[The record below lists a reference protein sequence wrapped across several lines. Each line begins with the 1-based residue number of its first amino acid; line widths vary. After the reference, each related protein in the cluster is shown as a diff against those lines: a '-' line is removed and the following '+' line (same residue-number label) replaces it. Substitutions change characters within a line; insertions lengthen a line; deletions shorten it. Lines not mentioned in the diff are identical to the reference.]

1 LERERAC
8 NHNCHSSKESFMLDN
23 TVTLFHSPQSR
34 SSCALMFLEE
44 LAAPYQL
51 HVLNMK
57 MGEQRH
63 ADYLAVNPLGK
74 VPAIRHHGA
83 VVTEQVAIFIYLAD
97 AFPKMALAPAID
109 SPLRGPYLRWMVYY
123 AACFEPG
130 IMDRALKR
138 DPAPRV
144 SSPYGDFDSMLANIT
159 EAIGKS
165 PYLVGDHLSAADLLW
180 GNGLRLGTMFKLL
193 PENSIINEYV
203 MRITSRPS
211 FTKVAEIDGKL
222 AAEHAEAAKAAG

>member
-1 LERERAC
+1 MISD
-8 NHNCHSSKESFMLDN
+8 HN
-23 TVTLFHSPQSR
+23 TVTLYHSPQSR

-44 LAAPYQL
+44 LGAPYQL

-57 MGEQRH
+57 AGEQRRPE
-63 ADYLAVNPLGK
+63 YLAINPLGK
-74 VPAIRHHGA
+74 VPAIRHNGA

-97 AFPKMALAPAID
+97 AFPEAGLAPAID

-144 SSPYGDFDSMLANIT
+144 SSPYGDFDSMLANISD
-159 EAIGKS
+159 AIGKS
-165 PYLVGDHLSAADLLW
+165 PYLVGDRLSAADLLW

-193 PENSIINEYV
+193 PENPNITEYV
-203 MRITSRPS
+203 TRITSRPS
-211 FTKVAEIDGKL
+211 FGKVAAMDADM
-222 AAEHAEAAKAAG
+222 AARHAAAVQVAS